1 MKKYKII
8 GAICLFILSFAW
20 HFGYD
25 ILPNFFTSILFPVN
39 ESIWEHMKIFWGV
52 ILFYGVIEYFL
63 LKRKNIN
70 VNNYLLKLVIMA
82 ILSIFIFLI
91 IYLPIYNIFGEN
103 FVITIILMF
112 ITYAVIEYISY
123 LLFKLKERK
132 ISTIL
137 PIFLIFGVYL
147 LFGYLTYNPLKN
159 YIFYDIS
166 SGNYGIEKRN

>member
-1 MKKYKII
+1 
-8 GAICLFILSFAW
+8 
-20 HFGYD
+20 
-25 ILPNFFTSILFPVN
+25 
-39 ESIWEHMKIFWGV
+39 
-52 ILFYGVIEYFL
+52 
-63 LKRKNIN
+63 
-70 VNNYLLKLVIMA
+70 MA